1 MQKNKDGFDF
11 EPFAKTREYLKV
23 NADIVTTWID
33 TMLKNGIS
41 GIDSLL
47 DIATGSGTMSQ
58 LILARLPQH
67 WENFVLTCL
76 DQSEEALSL
85 AKLELVNK
93 VKNLRLVH
101 SPIQEMKLP
110 DSSIHVAIWGNGIHY
125 LTEEAQRKSIMRIKH
140 ALKPGGW
147 FFFNTAF
154 YEGARP
160 IDTLPFYRAQ
170 VKKAVQLMR
179 EKSIDRNRM
188 ESRPEASKFLPR
200 SYYEKLVEEA
210 SFKIIDTKEF
220 SVNLY
225 KKAWEH
231 ISSFRQ
237 YAAGALHGYAPQEA
251 AMAMKNAVAIALANY
266 GQRDEK
272 QESYIPR
279 KWLAISARL

>member
-23 NADIVTTWID
+23 NADIVTTWVD

-58 LILARLPQH
+58 LVLARLPLH

-85 AKLELVNK
+85 AKLKLVNK

-101 SPIQEMKLP
+101 SPVQEMKLP
-110 DSSIHVAIWGNGIHY
+110 DASIHVAIWGNGIHY

-170 VKKAVQLMR
+170 VKKAVELMR
-179 EKSIDRNRM
+179 EKSINRNRM

-210 SFKIIDTKEF
+210 SFKIIDTKEV
-220 SVNLY
+220 SANLY

-251 AMAMKNAVAIALANY
+251 AIAMKNAVAIALANY
-266 GQRDEK
+266 GQKDEK
-272 QESYIPR
+272 QESYISR